1 MSAGGGVDQGHCG
14 SWGRGGAG
22 LQEDPEN
29 TGFRSEGTGKLHV
42 LGPGWGSALPSLGG
56 VWDRSQ
62 GPPARVAVCCGT
74 ISNMDL
80 VVLGAKHTVPESPK
94 FPQGTMGQE
103 VCFILTR

>member
-1 MSAGGGVDQGHCG
+1 MREAGLTRATVGAGGG
-14 SWGRGGAG
+14 GGAG

-29 TGFRSEGTGKLHV
+29 TGFRSEGTGKPHV
-42 LGPGWGSALPSLGG
+42 LGPGWGSGSSLLGG
-56 VWDRSQ
+56 CLDRSQ

-80 VVLGAKHTVPESPK
+80 VILGAKHTVPKSPK
-94 FPQGTMGQE
+94 FPRGTMGQE